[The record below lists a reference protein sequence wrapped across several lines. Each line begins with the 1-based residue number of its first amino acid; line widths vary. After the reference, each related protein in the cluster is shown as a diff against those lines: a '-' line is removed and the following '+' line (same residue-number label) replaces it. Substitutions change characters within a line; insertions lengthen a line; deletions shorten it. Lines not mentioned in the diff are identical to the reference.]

1 MYMDT
6 AQASAVRDGKIS
18 SHNIESAMVVIMVVL
33 FIKECKQKKGNESKQ
48 EVLGGWVG
56 GWV

>member
-1 MYMDT
+1 MDT

-18 SHNIESAMVVIMVVL
+18 SHNIESAMVVIMMVL

-48 EVLGGWVG
+48 EVLGGGCV
-56 GWV
+56 